1 MQQLMKIIVVTSKTI
16 PNLLTTSEMNF
27 CQFVVHHV
35 AINLQFGFIRIR
47 FHALIY
53 SPKYSK
59 CLKSIAAQTSI
70 FSFMTAQYIQ
80 GNISSRSNLF
90 QTGSIEIT
98 MELQESRKSDSF
110 EFSLPTPCGLK
121 SYVII

>member
-1 MQQLMKIIVVTSKTI
+1 MQQLMKIIVVTSATI

-59 CLKSIAAQTSI
+59 CLKSIAAQASI
-70 FSFMTAQYIQ
+70 FSLTAQYIQ
-80 GNISSRSNLF
+80 WNFSSRSNLF
-90 QTGSIEIT
+90 HNGSIEIT
-98 MELQESRKSDSF
+98 MELQESRKSDSC
-110 EFSLPTPCGLK
+110 EFAFSTLCGLK